1 MATLVMDSDR
11 GAPDG
16 KRDDGHDSDDRQR
29 RLRGRNIVV
38 AAILGAVVVLFY
50 IVAIVKMSGG

>member
-11 GAPDG
+11 GKPDG

-50 IVAIVKMSGG
+50 IVTIVKMSGG